1 MQNELLRLCGY
12 GVNEKALERLGQV
25 RKNYSHF
32 DEIVGALLDL
42 EPFLRH
48 SDYYLSLQ
56 NDFDL
61 IQIRNDLLDGDEFMM
76 MDGDIIVWANQ
87 HNVELQ
93 EDLDRISILG
103 FRSAD

>member
-12 GVNEKALERLGQV
+12 GQNDQSLRRVEQI

-32 DEIVGALLDL
+32 DEIVRALRDL
-42 EPFLRH
+42 EPFLRR
-48 SDYYLSLQ
+48 SGFYLSLQ

-61 IQIRNDLLDGDEFMM
+61 IQIRNDLLEEDDFIML
-76 MDGDIIVWANQ
+76 DSDIIVWANE
-87 HNVELQ
+87 HNIELQ

-103 FRSAD
+103 FRVEE